1 MDGTAKSQGKY
12 EFDGTKKK
20 KKLLNYFLERLHHFT
35 FS

>member
-20 KKLLNYFLERLHHFT
+20 KTANYFLEQLHRFT